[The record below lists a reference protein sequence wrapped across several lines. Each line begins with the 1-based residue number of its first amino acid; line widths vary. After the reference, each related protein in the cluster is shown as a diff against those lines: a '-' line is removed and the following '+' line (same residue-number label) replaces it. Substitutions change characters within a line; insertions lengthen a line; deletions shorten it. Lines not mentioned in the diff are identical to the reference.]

1 MSEYVEVEHTSWGN
15 RIGNSIGG
23 IFFGLLMVV
32 IGSGLLWYNEGR
44 SVKRAKALKEGQ
56 GQTVTLESIDSVDP
70 ATEGKLVHATGD
82 AVTSDTLKDPVF
94 GIEAKAIALNRIVEM
109 YQYEE
114 KKRTEEKKNVGGSTT
129 KNTYYSYKET
139 WDSKRIDSSKF
150 KDPEAPD
157 NPPMDVKGHRS
168 NARKVTFGAY
178 TLPSSLV
185 SKMKGGRSI
194 APNDQALEAAREIRD
209 NAQLD
214 GEHIYLG
221 ADPVSPTVGDIRI
234 SFEMTPEGT
243 VSVLAKQKG
252 STFAPFHTSS
262 EKESKI
268 FALRMGALSKD
279 EMYSKEKTDNFFL
292 TWGLRVGGFVLIL
305 FGFNL
310 ILGPLSVLADVIPL
324 IGNIVGGVT
333 FVVSLVL
340 ATGLSSLV
348 AAIAWVFFRPIV
360 GIPLLVVS
368 LGSFICL
375 FFVGKK
381 K

>member
-23 IFFGLLMVV
+23 IFFGLLLLV
-32 IGSGLLWYNEGR
+32 IGVGLLWYNEGR
-44 SVKRAKALKEGQ
+44 SVKRAKALKDGQ

-70 ATEGKLVHATGD
+70 EMDGKLVHASGD
-82 AVTSDTLKDPVF
+82 AVTSETLKDPVF

-129 KNTYYSYKET
+129 KKTYYSYKET
-139 WDSKRIDSSKF
+139 WDTNRIDSSKF

-168 NARKVTFGAY
+168 NARKVTFGAF

-185 SKMKGGRSI
+185 SKIKGGRSI
-194 APNDQALEAAREIRD
+194 SPNDQALEAAIEIRD

-221 ADPVSPTVGDIRI
+221 ADPGSPTVGDIRI

-243 VSVLAKQKG
+243 VSILAKQKA

-268 FALRMGALSKD
+268 FALRMGELSKD

-348 AAIAWVFFRPIV
+348 AALAWVFFRPIV
-360 GIPLLVVS
+360 GIPLLVVT
-368 LGSFICL
+368 LGSFVCL